1 MMSTPTPSDNT
12 TLVISPSDK
21 TALIISPIYRALP
34 TPAACMQQWQ
44 RERITESEKGFIA
57 QNAAKYNID
66 STTAELA
73 IHASKK
79 PVEGILL
86 RLCEMGEAGKEEL
99 SRTLSTCSIRELATV
114 TKSPAFSM
122 AAQVV
127 GVTETAKKILL
138 RASAT
143 LGCVAVSDSE
153 TLDILVA
160 DIVGAIKSEYA
171 MLSPREF
178 EQAIKSFAKNS
189 ANSQNHRGEDK
200 KAGEYKAFSM
210 DFFHIIMRDYTQA
223 RGKFL
228 LAIPNLLD
236 CEAEQA
242 NAKKIAQLA
251 TMSPEDIAY
260 QRTLK
265 NYQEIITT
273 RFIGGAIVDSEG
285 FESGRIDAM
294 CEDILRMIKEGVI
307 EISPAE
313 KMELMNYT
321 DELLYYDYAK
331 LKEHLA
337 ASDAAAESARTN
349 RTAPATGAF
358 GVRLPS
364 GFKSAMVS
372 LWLATPYAVELL
384 NKNTK
389 ERKPDPLYSTLFSI
403 YMLKITF
410 NYAAF
415 RTILRRSDALDKAID
430 NLHNKLQNT

>member
-1 MMSTPTPSDNT
+1 M
-12 TLVISPSDK
+12 
-21 TALIISPIYRALP
+21 
-34 TPAACMQQWQ
+34 
-44 RERITESEKGFIA
+44 
-57 QNAAKYNID
+57 
-66 STTAELA
+66 
-73 IHASKK
+73 
-79 PVEGILL
+79 
-86 RLCEMGEAGKEEL
+86 RL
-99 SRTLSTCSIRELATV
+99 
-114 TKSPAFSM
+114 
-122 AAQVV
+122 
-127 GVTETAKKILL
+127 
-138 RASAT
+138 
-143 LGCVAVSDSE
+143 
-153 TLDILVA
+153 
-160 DIVGAIKSEYA
+160 
-171 MLSPREF
+171 
-178 EQAIKSFAKNS
+178 FAKNS

-228 LAIPNLLD
+228 LA
-236 CEAEQA
+236 CEAKQSSD
-242 NAKKIAQLA
+242 KKVAQLA
-251 TMSPEDIAY
+251 IMSSGDIFY
-260 QRTLK
+260 HRTLE
-265 NYQEIITT
+265 NYREFIATHS
-273 RFIGGAIVDSEG
+273 IGGAIVDSEG
-285 FESGRIDAM
+285 FESERIDAM

-337 ASDAAAESARTN
+337 ASDAAAKSARTN

-384 NKNTK
+384 GKNTK
-389 ERKPDPLYSTLFSI
+389 ERKLDPLYSTLFSI

-415 RTILRRSDALDKAID
+415 RAILRRSDALDKAID
-430 NLHNKLQNT
+430 DLHNKLQNTPTTK